1 MQAEECAEIQQ
12 RHEKVDRNRHGGGD
26 SDTDRAEDGGE
37 EVMQR
42 DAKGLEPALR
52 EVGLEVRI
60 AARLPKVQDRC
71 KRSSYTKHHS

>member
-1 MQAEECAEIQQ
+1 MDPHLCRRKNVQKYNRGTRKSIEI
-12 RHEKVDRNRHGGGD
+12 DT
-26 SDTDRAEDGGE
+26 DTDRAEDGGE